1 MRITSPAEGA
11 RTSIDSINLADNDLY
26 THGDAHLAWKT
37 LRAECPV
44 YWQARRNGEGFWAV
58 TRRADVCRV
67 LGEHETFTS
76 EGGTAISMLDAPDPA
91 AGIMMQASDP
101 PRHQQFREQLGR
113 PFSPRA
119 VRAYADR
126 IRAFVQDAI
135 EPARDGEVWDA
146 AASFSRL
153 PMTVGAML
161 MGLPDAD
168 VDPLVGL
175 AYASL
180 APGDPHYRIAGS
192 AGSIAVSAHFKI
204 IDYFTRCIEDR
215 KRNLAEDLISY
226 LITAEI
232 GGRRMTDEE
241 LMSNCLSVLLGAV
254 VTTSHAISATLV
266 ALTEQYGGEGRWP
279 DDMPIEAAVEE
290 ALRWSSPV
298 NHFMRRARHD
308 TEISGQ
314 KIAAGEPVAAW
325 IASANRDER
334 AFERPYELDFGRTP
348 NRHVSFGS
356 GPHLC
361 LGSHL
366 ARLMLRNSFDELVT
380 SIGSFELA
388 DPPVHLVSTEIAG
401 VVSLPLRIRLRERLA
416 PQDGGIAAR

>member
-11 RTSIDSINLADNDLY
+11 WTAIDSINLADNDLY
-26 THGDAHLAWKT
+26 TQGNAHLAWKT

-101 PRHQQFREQLGR
+101 PRHQQFREQLGK

-119 VRAYADR
+119 VRAYAER
-126 IRAFVQDAI
+126 VRVFVKDALT
-135 EPARDGEVWDA
+135 PACDGDLWDA

-168 VDPLVGL
+168 IDPLVRL

-180 APGDPHYRIAGS
+180 APDDPHYRIAGP
-192 AGSIAVSAHFKI
+192 AGSVAVSAHFKI
-204 IDYFTRCIEDR
+204 IDYFTRCIEGR
-215 KRNLAEDLISY
+215 KRNPAEDLISY

-254 VTTSHAISATLV
+254 VTTSHAITATLL
-266 ALTEQYGGEGRWP
+266 ALTEQYSGEGRWP
-279 DDMPIEAAVEE
+279 DDMPIQTAVEE

-314 KIAAGEPVAAW
+314 KIAAGEPVTAW
-325 IASANRDER
+325 IASANRDEST
-334 AFERPYELDFGRTP
+334 FERPYELDFSRTP
-348 NRHVSFGS
+348 NRHVAFGS

-366 ARLMLRNSFDELVT
+366 ARLMLQNSFEELIA
-380 SIGSFELA
+380 SIESFELA
-388 DPPVHLVSTEIAG
+388 DVPVHLVSTEIAG
-401 VVSLPLRIRLRERLA
+401 VVSLPLRIKLRKRLA
-416 PQDGGIAAR
+416 PQGCGTVA

>member
-1 MRITSPAEGA
+1 MRITAPAEAAGIP
-11 RTSIDSINLADNDLY
+11 IDSINLADNDLY
-26 THGDAHLAWKT
+26 TKRDAHLAWKT

-44 YWQARRNGEGFWAV
+44 FWQARAGGEGFWAV

-101 PRHQQFREQLGR
+101 PRHQQFREQLGK

-119 VRAYADR
+119 VRAYAER
-126 IRAFVQDAI
+126 VRAFVQDAI
-135 EPARDGEVWDA
+135 KPACDGEVWDA

-168 VDPLVGL
+168 VDQLVRL
-175 AYASL
+175 AYAAL
-180 APGDPHYRIAGS
+180 APDDPRYRITDS
-192 AGSIAVSAHFKI
+192 AGPVAVSAHFKI

-215 KRNLAEDLISY
+215 KKNLADDLISY

-232 GGRRMTDEE
+232 GGRRMTNEE
-241 LMSNCLSVLLGAV
+241 LMSNCLSLLLGAV
-254 VTTSHAISATLV
+254 VTTSHAISATLIG
-266 ALTEQYGGEGRWP
+266 LTEQYSGEGRWP
-279 DDMPIEAAVEE
+279 AVMPMQTAVEE

-314 KIAAGEPVAAW
+314 KIAAGDPVTAW
-325 IASANRDER
+325 IASANRDEST
-334 AFERPYELDFGRTP
+334 FERPYELDFSRTP
-348 NRHVSFGS
+348 NRHVAFGS

-361 LGSHL
+361 IGSHL
-366 ARLMLRNSFDELVT
+366 ARLMLQSSFDELVA
-380 SIGSFELA
+380 SIESFELA
-388 DPPVHLVSTEIAG
+388 DAPVHLVSTEIAG
-401 VVSLPLRIRLRERLA
+401 VVSLPLRIKLRSRLI
-416 PQDGGIAAR
+416 PAAS

>member
-11 RTSIDSINLADNDLY
+11 STSIDSINLADNDLY
-26 THGDAHLAWKT
+26 TQGDAHLSWKT

-44 YWQARRNGEGFWAV
+44 YWQARPNGEGFWAV

-101 PRHQQFREQLGR
+101 PKHQQFREQLGK

-119 VRAYADR
+119 VRAYAER
-126 IRAFVQDAI
+126 VRAFVKGAI
-135 EPARDGEVWDA
+135 KPARDGEVWDA

-168 VDPLVGL
+168 IDPLVRL

-180 APGDPHYRIAGS
+180 APDDPHYRIADS

-215 KRNLAEDLISY
+215 RRNLAEDLVSY

-241 LMSNCLSVLLGAV
+241 LMSNCLSLLLGAV

-266 ALTEQYGGEGRWP
+266 ALTEQYSGEGRWP
-279 DDMPIEAAVEE
+279 DDMPIQTAVEE

-314 KIAAGEPVAAW
+314 KIAAGEPVTAW
-325 IASANRDER
+325 IASANRDEST
-334 AFERPYELDFGRTP
+334 FERPYELDFSRTP
-348 NRHVSFGS
+348 NRHVAFGS

-366 ARLMLRNSFDELVT
+366 ARLMLQNSFDELVAG
-380 SIGSFELA
+380 IESFELA
-388 DPPVHLVSTEIAG
+388 GAPVHLVSTEIAG
-401 VVSLPLRIRLRERLA
+401 VVSLPLRIKTRSPLA
-416 PQDGGIAAR
+416 PAAT

>member
-1 MRITSPAEGA
+1 MRITAPAEGA
-11 RTSIDSINLADNDLY
+11 WTSLDNINLADPDLY
-26 THGDAHLAWKT
+26 TKRDAHLAWKI

-44 YWQARRNGEGFWAV
+44 YWQDRTNGEGFWAV

-67 LGEHETFTS
+67 LGEHEAFTS

-91 AGIMMQASDP
+91 AGIMMHSTDP
-101 PRHQQFREQLGR
+101 PRHQQFREQLGK

-119 VRAYADR
+119 VRAYAEQV
-126 IRAFVQDAI
+126 RAFVKSAI
-135 EPARDGEVWDA
+135 LPARDGEVWDA

-168 VDPLVGL
+168 IDPLLRL

-180 APGDPHYRIAGS
+180 APDDPRYAIAGRS
-192 AGSIAVSAHFKI
+192 NAISAHYKI
-204 IDYFTRCIEDR
+204 IDYFTKCIERR
-215 KRNLAEDLISY
+215 KKNPADDLISH

-232 GGRRMTDEE
+232 AGRRMTGEE
-241 LMSNCLSVLLGAV
+241 LLSNCLSLLLGAV
-254 VTTSHAISATLV
+254 VTTSHAISATLI
-266 ALTEQYGGEGRWP
+266 ALSERCGGEGRWP
-279 DDMPIEAAVEE
+279 EAMPMQTAVEE

-298 NHFMRRARHD
+298 THFMRRARYD

-314 KIAAGEPVAAW
+314 KIAAGDAVTAW

-334 AFERPYELDFGRTP
+334 VFERPYEFDFERMP
-348 NRHVSFGS
+348 NRHIAFGS
-356 GPHLC
+356 GPHTC

-366 ARLMLRNSFDELVT
+366 ARLMLRSSFEELVA
-380 SIGSFELA
+380 SIESFELS
-388 DPPVHLVSTEIAG
+388 DEPVHLVSNEIAG
-401 VVSLPLRIRLRERLA
+401 VVSLPLRIRPR
-416 PQDGGIAAR
+416 PFN